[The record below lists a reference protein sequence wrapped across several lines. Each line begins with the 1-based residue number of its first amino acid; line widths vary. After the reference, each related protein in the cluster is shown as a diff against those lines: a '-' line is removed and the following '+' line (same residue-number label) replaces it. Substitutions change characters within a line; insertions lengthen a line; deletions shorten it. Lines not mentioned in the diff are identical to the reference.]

1 MPEETIITHF
11 ASHEIKVVYS
21 IYQGGHLYIDGKL
34 TDQCSDCV
42 PAPHSASLKTE
53 IEFKGDKRRIEVFI
67 DVALSIDIRICLD
80 GRTIAG
86 NQYFRNYQLPG

>member
-1 MPEETIITHF
+1 MPQETIITHF

-21 IYQGGHLYIDGKL
+21 IYRGAQLYIDGEL
-34 TDQCSDCV
+34 IDQCIEYE
-42 PAPHSASLKTE
+42 PEPESASLKTE
-53 IEFKGDKRRIEVFI
+53 IEFKGEKRKIEVFI

-86 NQYFRNYQLPG
+86 NHFFESHH

>member
-21 IYQGGHLYIDGKL
+21 IYHGAHLYIDGEL
-34 TDQCSDCV
+34 TDQCADCV
-42 PAPHSASLKTE
+42 PASDSASLKTV

-67 DVALSIDIRICLD
+67 DVALSMDIRICLD

-86 NQYFRNYQLPG
+86 NHFWGSHH